1 MSEGLTF
8 SSVWDILL
16 LETKVSDEDS
26 ALSKVSPREL
36 ALAGSFFMSKQ
47 TDGISTFFS
56 TSDNSTPYPAL
67 SRVLTYALQRGE
79 LTIPAVWDILLSAVD
94 LPLVLRRMQS
104 RSLNRDR
111 RRKCKAMFER
121 A

>member
-1 MSEGLTF
+1 MPERLTF

-26 ALSKVSPREL
+26 VRSKVSPREL

-47 TDGISTFFS
+47 TDCISTFFS

-111 RRKCKAMFER
+111 FRKCKEMF
-121 A
+121 